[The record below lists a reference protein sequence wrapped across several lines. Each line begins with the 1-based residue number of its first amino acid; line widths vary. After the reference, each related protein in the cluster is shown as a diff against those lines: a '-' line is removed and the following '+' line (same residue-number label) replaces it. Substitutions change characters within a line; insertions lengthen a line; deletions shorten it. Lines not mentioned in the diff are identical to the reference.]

1 MLNKILVFLLFLVP
15 TVLLSQVTNVG
26 KGAAVIYT
34 NGQPTGTPR
43 VQYDSEFAI
52 DITTSK
58 IWRFNRTNSVWVLAG
73 SMIGKASTNA
83 APSTAPKYGEPEFV
97 MNNMNNLYWYNG
109 SVWNCLNCGLTP
121 YTAGTGIN
129 VTGTVIT
136 NTAPDQTVNLSG
148 AGISVITGTYPSF
161 TVTSTEVD
169 GSTTNEIQ
177 QIDSFILSND
187 TLYLSLSSDGVPQK
201 FVVLTGLSA
210 SAGGGIYGVSDTVSY
225 QHQAT
230 LDSGLTF
237 YSDKDSAY
245 FQTLFDIVTYG
256 TQVRQV
262 SDSIFLKYNDIGGTN
277 RLDINQS
284 GINLFTQSPDRVV
297 IQGNDARYA
306 ADYRATYD
314 NRSLVDKQYGDD
326 FYLQYID
333 TLRVS
338 NDTLYISLIR
348 DSLPES
354 FVVLPASAG
363 GVDLYELDIITPLP
377 AVDVEGSMV
386 LKTVDVNGTKV
397 LYVSNGTAWVEGG
410 MFLDTLNVA
419 TINIGNNQVTYA
431 KIQQVAASSL
441 LGNPTG
447 STANVS
453 GITLGTGL
461 TFSGTTLVNSSP
473 DQTVALTGGGIT
485 NITGTYPNFTIT
497 STEIDGSISNELQTV
512 SNTSNSTSHT
522 TTLSNSGGSVQ
533 IVEGT
538 GIGLATT
545 GTTLDGIVT
554 VTNTSPDQ
562 TVVLNN
568 GTGISVSG
576 TYPNFTITNTV
587 TNTDAQTLSIGGTGP
602 FTLDISGGTGVTLS
616 NSGIVTLTET
626 PANTLVIGAV
636 EVDGSISNEL
646 QTVDTFRVSNDTL
659 YMSLSDDNLPQKFVV
674 LPGSSGST
682 DLAFTGVSSPVT
694 LTSSTGTDVTIT
706 GAGINTLSATS
717 GNITITGTEVD
728 GSISNEG
735 SLSVGAGGANTSTIV
750 SNTSGSTDVTISGGT
765 NMTVTESGSTITLA
779 AAAANLTF
787 TGSTSPYTL
796 ASSTGTDVTIAQGS
810 NISITR
816 SSNELTINATD
827 TIGINWT
834 ARSAAEANEWS
845 SVTYGK
851 GLFVAVARTGTN
863 RCMVST
869 DGIIWDAISMPVVRA
884 WEGVAYGNGMFVA
897 VANNNDSAVVISY
910 NGYDWVLAND
920 SPYSGLKDIEWT
932 DDKFII
938 APGLGLNGAI
948 SVDGLNWI
956 EDIPF
961 QSNLLEAIAYG
972 NGIHVMV
979 NGSQGK
985 ITYSTDG
992 GTTWTSNNVSIAARD
1007 VAYGNGVFVTTSST
1021 GTNRKA
1027 YSTDGNSWSFVTTGS
1042 YSYALNYT
1050 NGMFV
1055 SLNSTGGGLEYSY
1068 DGINWTAKA
1077 SALESNQWESVC
1089 YGNGMYVAVS
1099 STGTNRVATSGK
1111 FETTVPL
1118 DQWPNGVRDDD
1129 KGDIDVTSF
1138 GTVWTIDTSAITTIK
1153 IADDAI
1159 TAPKLDQM
1167 GATTGQVMAWN
1178 GTIWAPEDLTD
1189 AQTLSVDSTD
1199 IGGVTE
1205 RFGITISGGNTIYID
1220 VPQIGGLGGGQNNV
1234 GVNLGSGTG
1243 IYAGK
1248 ADTSLQFKSLIE
1260 GYGIDYSN
1268 TSTEITI
1275 KVDTA
1280 QVATPSD
1287 INVVQADID
1296 AHEVADGDLSATN
1309 ELQTVANTSDGTTHT
1324 TTLSNTGGSLQLV
1337 EGTGVTLTTT
1347 GTTLDGIVTIA
1358 STVVNTDEQTLTLTG
1373 TSPYTI
1379 DISGSA
1385 SDIVVQAGTGVT
1397 LSESPANTLIITN
1410 SSPDQTVSLSNGTGI
1425 SVTGTYP
1432 SFTITNS
1439 SPNVTTD
1446 LTLTGTGPYTLNS
1459 SDGTD
1464 VTFTQGTGMTLVRSS
1479 NDLTITNAA
1488 PDQTVVLTDGTGI
1501 SVTGTYPN
1509 FTITNTV
1516 TNTDAQS
1523 LSIGGSGPYTLDISG
1538 GTGVTVSNS
1547 GIITLTETPAN
1558 TLVIGATEV
1567 DGSISNEGSL
1577 TVAAGT
1583 STTSIINSNTSGQ
1596 TGVTVGVAGILTI
1609 GEVGNVIT
1617 ITGTEVDGSVTN
1629 EIQGLTLTGTSPFTL
1644 DISSSTDDIIVSS
1657 GTGITLT
1664 ESPAN
1669 TLVIT
1674 NSAPDQ
1680 TVTLTEG
1687 SNVTI
1692 TGTYPNFT
1700 IAATPGAGVTDLTF
1714 TGSGTPYTLNSSTGT
1729 DVTFEDGTGISIT
1742 RSSNELT
1749 ITNSAPD
1756 QTVSLTGA
1764 GITNV
1769 TGTYPTF
1776 TITSTEVD
1784 GSVSNEGVLSVGAGT
1799 GTTSL
1804 IQSNS
1809 SGSATIT
1816 LTGSGITTVNESGST
1831 ITITST
1837 EVDGSTSNEL
1847 QTYGHAG
1854 TTTYTNTLSD
1864 GGGSWSIT
1872 GAGIAAISQTAGA
1885 ITVTATEVDGSTTN
1899 EIQDLTLTGTGP
1911 YVIDI
1916 SSSSND
1922 VTVSAGTGIS
1932 LSESPANT
1940 LVVTNSAP
1948 DQTVTLTEGSN
1959 VTITGTYPNFTI
1971 AATPGAGV
1979 TDLTFTGASTP
1990 YSLNSS
1996 TGTDVTFASGSGI
2009 TLSRSSNE
2017 LTITA
2022 VDQSTTNELQT
2033 IANTSDA
2040 TSHTVTLSN
2049 SGGTV
2054 QLVEGTGVTLTT
2066 TGTSGAGVVTIA
2078 ATNNGTVTNFSAGD
2092 LSPLFT
2098 TTEANTTTTPA
2109 LTFALTNAGANT
2121 YFGNATGST
2130 AAPSYTSAGSLTKTD
2145 DTNVT
2150 LTLGG
2155 NPTTSLLRSTSLTLG
2170 WTGQLAVS
2178 RGGTGAGS
2186 LTGLLQGNGTSA
2198 VTAITNSSTVGQTLR
2213 VTGASTYA
2221 WGALDLADTDAITGN
2236 LPVTNLNSGTGASG
2250 TTFWRGDG
2258 TWATP
2263 TGGTTDLTI
2272 GGSGPTYTI
2281 ESSTGTDV
2289 TISGAGII
2297 TLSESPANTLII
2309 TGTEV
2314 DGSVSNEGSLSVA
2327 AGTGTTSI
2335 INSNTSGSTG
2345 VTIEAGTGLSISE
2358 SGSTITLASTVTG
2371 TVTSVAATQP
2381 AAGFTISGSPITG
2394 TGTFTFAL
2402 SDDLAAL
2409 EGLASTGIAVRTASN
2424 TWAQR
2429 TLTAPAAGFTI
2440 TNNDGV
2446 SGNPTFVLAND
2457 LAGVEGL
2464 ATTGLA
2470 ARTADG
2476 SWSTRSIS
2484 VSALSSSYIG
2494 VGTANTNGVSGN
2506 PTFTFNN
2513 HTATSKLF
2521 VQAVATT
2528 NLDLSGTETIDGV
2541 SVFAGQR
2548 VLLAGQTLPEENG
2561 IYDVAAGSWT
2571 RSTDFDAAS
2580 KWDPGALV
2588 AVKLGTVNGATF
2600 WKLDT
2605 KGSFTVGTTPIT
2617 FSKVFQDESAT
2628 NELQTIANTSDA
2640 TSHTVTLSNSGGTIQ
2655 FIEGSNITLTTGG
2668 TSGAGTLTIAG
2679 TSSAT
2684 DLTFTGAGPY
2694 TLNSSTGTD
2703 VTFTQ
2708 GSGITITRSSN
2719 DLSFAATDPSL
2730 SNEGSLTVGAGGGN
2744 SSTIVSNTSGSTAV
2758 TVEGAGIVTVTET
2771 GSTITITGT
2780 EIDGSTSNEIQD
2792 ITVTGASQPFTLD
2805 LGSDAADATFTGA
2818 GITTVTRSG
2827 NDLTFTSTEVDG
2839 SVTNEIQT
2847 ISVTGTTTATLD
2859 LSSDASDA
2867 SITGAG
2873 INVVSVVGDA
2883 ITITATEVDGSVS
2896 NEGSLSAG
2904 GTNPTSVTI
2913 NSNTSG
2919 SASITF
2925 FASDGIGFDRTGN
2938 AIDIYN
2944 TGDLDASDDITGS
2957 GVSGRIAYFNGTQ
2970 TVTSDSDLTFNGAQ
2984 VGIGTSPNTGQ
2995 RLYIK
3000 QSTTNDGIVI
3010 ERSSS
3015 SSNFRL
3021 YQDAAS
3027 TFEGSGNM
3035 LIKTVGGTITL
3046 EPPGGNSFIQGVT
3059 IVPTAA
3065 KTDTFAG
3072 STFLNIAGTYSPSVS
3087 SSLTGYPSMFRMA
3100 TEINQTGGANQ
3111 PMNGMLIEPTI
3122 TAAPND
3128 FRGIHYRPT
3137 THTFLWQP
3145 AGDTVRSFFR
3155 GKVGIGPDRSSP
3167 QYRLDIGGTEAIRLP
3182 IGTTAERPSFA
3193 QGIIRFNTDIE
3204 VVEWCDGSDWQSA
3217 LGGGVGTTD
3226 LTFSGA
3232 SSPVTLNS
3240 SSGTDVTFTAGTG
3253 ITLSASSGNI
3263 TITNS
3268 VSGGSGDITNGGN
3281 TTGAAITIGTN
3292 DAFGLNLETNN
3303 VTRMAITGGASTG
3316 GVVTLSPVVT
3326 NTNTAAEVLRINSTS
3341 TGTTSNNFG
3350 SKIVFGLEGDLSTP
3364 NLISGEIVSSWR
3376 TNDES
3381 SGQIGSIFLYPGT
3394 GSSSIKALEAYS
3406 SGSEGIVAIGST
3418 SPASYAS
3425 SGITPTTSFTI
3436 GGSNLLTL
3444 GGSSGQVTIS
3454 NNSTNNIAIHNTVNA
3469 ASSTAGIV
3477 IGNATSFTQTS
3488 GTRNYVNVNHSFAP
3502 TSGTAVHNQFSFT
3515 GTFNQTGGAN
3525 GITRSINIAP
3535 TITAV
3540 ADYRAI
3546 EIAANGTNVKGIYQT
3561 GSTATNNLVGNTMI
3575 GSTSAASRKLH
3586 VTGEVRITDLITD
3599 NPTVLVGADGDG
3611 DLSSV
3616 TLGDG
3621 LAYSTTTLSANT
3633 VTAAPSTDLTASG
3646 ERITLT
3652 ANENQAFGDLVYIAS
3667 DGDAAIADADAIATG
3682 KVIGMCTATVTTG
3695 NPGVYLLR
3703 GVARKDAW
3711 AWTVGGYV
3719 YLSTTGTSTNTMTQ
3733 TAPSGTDDCVVIVGV
3748 ASHADRILIQI
3759 DPTVVEIK

>member
-1 MLNKILVFLLFLVP
+1 VEILP
-15 TVLLSQVTNVG
+15 SQV
-26 KGAAVIYT
+26 
-34 NGQPTGTPR
+34 R
-43 VQYDSEFAI
+43 
-52 DITTSK
+52 
-58 IWRFNRTNSVWVLAG
+58 R
-73 SMIGKASTNA
+73 
-83 APSTAPKYGEPEFV
+83 
-97 MNNMNNLYWYNG
+97 
-109 SVWNCLNCGLTP
+109 
-121 YTAGTGIN
+121 
-129 VTGTVIT
+129 
-136 NTAPDQTVNLSG
+136 
-148 AGISVITGTYPSF
+148 
-161 TVTSTEVD
+161 
-169 GSTTNEIQ
+169 
-177 QIDSFILSND
+177 
-187 TLYLSLSSDGVPQK
+187 
-201 FVVLTGLSA
+201 
-210 SAGGGIYGVSDTVSY
+210 
-225 QHQAT
+225 
-230 LDSGLTF
+230 
-237 YSDKDSAY
+237 
-245 FQTLFDIVTYG
+245 
-256 TQVRQV
+256 
-262 SDSIFLKYNDIGGTN
+262 
-277 RLDINQS
+277 
-284 GINLFTQSPDRVV
+284 
-297 IQGNDARYA
+297 
-306 ADYRATYD
+306 
-314 NRSLVDKQYGDD
+314 
-326 FYLQYID
+326 
-333 TLRVS
+333 
-338 NDTLYISLIR
+338 
-348 DSLPES
+348 
-354 FVVLPASAG
+354 
-363 GVDLYELDIITPLP
+363 
-377 AVDVEGSMV
+377 
-386 LKTVDVNGTKV
+386 
-397 LYVSNGTAWVEGG
+397 
-410 MFLDTLNVA
+410 
-419 TINIGNNQVTYA
+419 
-431 KIQQVAASSL
+431 
-441 LGNPTG
+441 
-447 STANVS
+447 
-453 GITLGTGL
+453 
-461 TFSGTTLVNSSP
+461 
-473 DQTVALTGGGIT
+473 
-485 NITGTYPNFTIT
+485 
-497 STEIDGSISNELQTV
+497 
-512 SNTSNSTSHT
+512 
-522 TTLSNSGGSVQ
+522 
-533 IVEGT
+533 
-538 GIGLATT
+538 
-545 GTTLDGIVT
+545 
-554 VTNTSPDQ
+554 
-562 TVVLNN
+562 
-568 GTGISVSG
+568 
-576 TYPNFTITNTV
+576 
-587 TNTDAQTLSIGGTGP
+587 
-602 FTLDISGGTGVTLS
+602 
-616 NSGIVTLTET
+616 
-626 PANTLVIGAV
+626 
-636 EVDGSISNEL
+636 
-646 QTVDTFRVSNDTL
+646 
-659 YMSLSDDNLPQKFVV
+659 
-674 LPGSSGST
+674 
-682 DLAFTGVSSPVT
+682 
-694 LTSSTGTDVTIT
+694 
-706 GAGINTLSATS
+706 
-717 GNITITGTEVD
+717 VD

-2758 TVEGAGIVTVTET
+2758 TIDGAGIVTVTET

>member
-52 DITTSK
+52 DITTSR

-554 VTNTSPDQ
+554 ITNTSPDQ

-576 TYPNFTITNTV
+576 TYPNFTITNTS

-659 YMSLSDDNLPQKFVV
+659 YVSLSDDNLPQKFVV

-2476 SWSTRSIS
+2476 SWSTRSIT

-2758 TVEGAGIVTVTET
+2758 TIDGAGIVTVTET